1 MCKHI
6 LNAQVA
12 IRAPCCKK
20 WFDCPE
26 CHENSQDH
34 ELERTTEMVFACKK
48 CKKVFR
54 KNIEEFEEADE
65 FCPHCDNHYII
76 EAKTKE
82 NTGKLVLEF
91 QMEKGHENKMVKDDR
106 EKERGRVLQQ
116 EVDWGNDSES
126 DEDFKIPPSFMKK

>member
-26 CHENSQDH
+26 CHRTSEDH
-34 ELERTTEMVFACKK
+34 ELQKTTEMTFACKK

-54 KNIEEFEEADE
+54 KDLSTWEEADE
-65 FCPHCDNHYII
+65 FCPRCDNHFLI
-76 EAKTKE
+76 EAKTPE
-82 NTGKLVLEF
+82 TEGKLVVELEGSQ
-91 QMEKGHENKMVKDDR
+91 QMLRDDR
-106 EKERGRVLQQ
+106 EKQKNSNNA
-116 EVDWGNDSES
+116 W
-126 DEDFKIPPSFMKK
+126 MKGFRL